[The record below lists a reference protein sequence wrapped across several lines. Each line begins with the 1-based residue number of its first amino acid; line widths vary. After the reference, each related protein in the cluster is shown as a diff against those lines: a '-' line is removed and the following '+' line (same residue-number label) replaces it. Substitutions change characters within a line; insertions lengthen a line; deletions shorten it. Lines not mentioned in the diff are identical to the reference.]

1 MSNFLIFN
9 PISLPCFLD
18 VVLLTS
24 PLLLSLVVVAVSIKA
39 SIKLFSILTLVVLGS
54 FMLLLDFRLS

>member
-1 MSNFLIFN
+1 
-9 PISLPCFLD
+9 
-18 VVLLTS
+18 
-24 PLLLSLVVVAVSIKA
+24 VVAVSIKA